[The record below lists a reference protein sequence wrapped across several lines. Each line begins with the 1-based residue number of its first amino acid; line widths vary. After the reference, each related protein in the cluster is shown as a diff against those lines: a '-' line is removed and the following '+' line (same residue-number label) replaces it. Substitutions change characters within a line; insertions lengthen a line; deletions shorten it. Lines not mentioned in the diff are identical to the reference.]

1 MKKIILMAV
10 AVASFFVS
18 CTKEKD
24 VVQLVSKE
32 TYDGDLAREFEYD
45 QQDRLTKLR
54 LYSFG
59 SGSSTRTPGYDESG
73 NLISEK
79 YITSSYTYDF
89 KIEREGNV
97 ITFKEGLYTYYTIT
111 LNSLE
116 LPEKY
121 ESGSS
126 TQTMTYDAN
135 GNMLTRTS
143 GNTVTTYAYDKS
155 KSPLYSCQ
163 TPKWYI
169 ACLAC
174 RTGNVDEWTTFNNVT
189 SYSSSLDGSK
199 PTVVN
204 FDLQYDSGYLS
215 SSGIKD
221 SFFKSE
227 YSYFVK

>member
-1 MKKIILMAV
+1 
-10 AVASFFVS
+10 
-18 CTKEKD
+18 
-24 VVQLVSKE
+24 
-32 TYDGDLAREFEYD
+32 
-45 QQDRLTKLR
+45 
-54 LYSFG
+54 
-59 SGSSTRTPGYDESG
+59 
-73 NLISEK
+73 
-79 YITSSYTYDF
+79 
-89 KIEREGNV
+89 V
-97 ITFKEGLYTYYTIT
+97 ITFTEDFYTYYTIT

-121 ESGSS
+121 ESLSG

-143 GNTVTTYAYDKS
+143 GNIVTTYTYDKN

-169 ACLAC
+169 VYLAC
-174 RTGNVDEWTTFNNVT
+174 RTEDIDEWTTFNNVT

-199 PTVVN
+199 PTVVD
-204 FDLQYDSGYLS
+204 FDLLYDSGYLS

-221 SFFKSE
+221 SYFKSE